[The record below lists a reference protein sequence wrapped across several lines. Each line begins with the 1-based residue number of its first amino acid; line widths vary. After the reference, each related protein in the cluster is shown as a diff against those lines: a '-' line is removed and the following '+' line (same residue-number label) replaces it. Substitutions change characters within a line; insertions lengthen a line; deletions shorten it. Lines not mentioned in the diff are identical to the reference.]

1 MYVYSNTVWRRGT
14 GKFEVDYEI
23 PPRGQVPSA
32 HAICTWVRNFEET
45 GSALKKKPSGRVLS
59 VRIPENI
66 DAVVRS
72 PRRSARKIASSLGLG
87 RRSVQRILHNLQFHP
102 CKLQIVQ
109 ELKPN
114 DSVLR
119 LQFCENLLAK
129 IKEDANCEM
138 DST

>member
-1 MYVYSNTVWRRGT
+1 M
-14 GKFEVDYEI
+14 
-23 PPRGQVPSA
+23 
-32 HAICTWVRNFEET
+32 
-45 GSALKKKPSGRVLS
+45 
-59 VRIPENI
+59 
-66 DAVVRS
+66 
-72 PRRSARKIASSLGLG
+72 GLG

-102 CKLQIVQ
+102 YKLQIVQ

-114 DSVLR
+114 DSVLS

>member
-1 MYVYSNTVWRRGT
+1 MLVILVM
-14 GKFEVDYEI
+14 FL
-23 PPRGQVPSA
+23 QVMNKL
-32 HAICTWVRNFEET
+32 CLLRWN
-45 GSALKKKPSGRVLS
+45 
-59 VRIPENI
+59 
-66 DAVVRS
+66 
-72 PRRSARKIASSLGLG
+72 
-87 RRSVQRILHNLQFHP
+87 
-102 CKLQIVQ
+102 KLQIVQ